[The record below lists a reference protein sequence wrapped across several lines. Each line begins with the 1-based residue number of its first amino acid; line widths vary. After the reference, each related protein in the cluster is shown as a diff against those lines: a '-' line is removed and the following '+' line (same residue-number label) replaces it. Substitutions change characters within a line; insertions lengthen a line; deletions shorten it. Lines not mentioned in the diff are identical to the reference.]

1 MLLIVDLALVALIAL
16 AMCLA
21 VWRGRVRAKR
31 AAPRASGSGAAD
43 LMPGR
48 APRPTDRRPRP
59 PVVVDPAV
67 ARATWSASSE
77 RGEIPPRATERTPRA
92 VPPPPSVAAST
103 SAPEA
108 SARPAVVVAP
118 RGSSWVVRR
127 EGASRVSSVHTTREA
142 AETRARKTARRERV
156 VLEVRDEEAS
166 VIDRTDFSPAGR
178 AGVPSDGATASR
190 S

>member
-1 MLLIVDLALVALIAL
+1 VLLIVDLALVALITL

-31 AAPRASGSGAAD
+31 AAPRSPGSGAAD

-48 APRPTDRRPRP
+48 APLPTDRRPRL

-77 RGEIPPRATERTPRA
+77 RGEIPPPATERTPRA
-92 VPPPPSVAAST
+92 VPPPPVTPRST
-103 SAPEA
+103 IAPDA
-108 SARPAVVVAP
+108 PARPAVVVAP

-127 EGASRVSSVHTTREA
+127 AGASRVSSVHTTREA
-142 AETRARKTARRERV
+142 AEARARKTARRERV

-178 AGVPSDGATASR
+178 ARVPADGATASR